1 MFDKLKKMI
10 NINHNNTSKR
20 KVENLVVFIIIL
32 IITVLI
38 IKMVCSPDNKNTTQE
53 KDTSAQTNE
62 VGTDTVNIEYDGL
75 EGKLENIL
83 SKIQG
88 VGKVNVLIT
97 YSQSSEIIPLYNE
110 DEKETSTQEKDD
122 TGGVRTISETENK
135 REVVYKEID
144 GSKDIITQ
152 SIIKPK
158 IEGAIITAEGGDNDE
173 VKNNIVQAIQA
184 VTGIATHKIQVFKNT
199 I

>member
-38 IKMVCSPDNKNTTQE
+38 IKMVCSPGNKNTTQE

-62 VGTDTVNIEYDGL
+62 VGTDTANIEYDGL